1 MPESV
6 AEEALG
12 VVAIENQLGW
22 AGLLPDPDSF
32 AKYPEYVQRSM
43 VAWNDAQILDDSKRM
58 DRLVDTAAKTVSRE
72 GVFTFVLNLVFALL
86 AFAGF
91 LITGSMASYGMLAIP
106 GISIAVNVAQKN
118 RERKAGNEFP
128 PNREE

>member
-12 VVAIENQLGW
+12 VVAIEKQLGW

-91 LITGSMASYGMLAIP
+91 IITGSMASYGMLAIP
-106 GISIAVNVAQKN
+106 GISIAVNVAQKS